1 MENVVS
7 VWQDTEKRCA
17 AALSI
22 FRSILINL
30 FVRGISRIAAAIR
43 NLSAPFSN
51 YLTHFRSNEA
61 DNFILGQHFIGRSK
75 ETLINKPIEL
85 RG

>member
-1 MENVVS
+1 MAFVFHLGNCELNC
-7 VWQDTEKRCA
+7 T
-17 AALSI
+17 LS
-22 FRSILINL
+22 
-30 FVRGISRIAAAIR
+30 
-43 NLSAPFSN
+43 
-51 YLTHFRSNEA
+51 HFRSNEA